1 MSNLGSSIA
10 KAAMFAGGA
19 VLGAFVA
26 RLCDEWLASRSRTQ
40 ADYDKTR
47 YEQGLSAVVL
57 PPVAPPQAPYQAPNV
72 DDSQQYNEFE

>member
-10 KAAMFAGGA
+10 KVAMLAGGA

-40 ADYDKTR
+40 DDYHKTR
-47 YEQGLSAVVL
+47 YAQGLSAVVL
-57 PPVAPPQAPYQAPNV
+57 PPVGSPQAPYQAPNV
-72 DDSQQYNEFE
+72 EEQQQHKEFE